1 MAQNL
6 QIIKNGEDIS
16 GKGIKASNQILKDQ
30 LPDLT
35 MELLSNIVILGQ
47 GLPFRFS
54 NNTPSGRK
62 EVLEKLFKADF
73 MIEDIKV
80 RINNRLSVLK
90 EEQRNIEDT
99 ILSINSKLDVIR
111 DSLSKSESELQ
122 DMLTPGNSEFIVCDT
137 INPQEKLRQEIKQD
151 TERLNIVKQEL
162 QQKKNENEKIVETNN
177 EISNKIVELSNKK
190 IEINNTDYLNDE
202 IEEITNKGL
211 ELKND
216 VILLD
221 KEIQQKDSIT
231 DICPTCGQKL
241 QGVEKPDTTKDK
253 ARSMQMK
260 AELDKLR
267 IELRELKQKRADKIN
282 SELVQIDAQ
291 IGKLNSS
298 KKQLIDTRNLDNE
311 INELTNRIHINQNKV
326 DIFESKK
333 KELEINI
340 KNYELQIKENESNR
354 DKLINDKIKL
364 DGKIEVDN
372 KINTVIKRDF
382 RGYLL
387 SNIIS
392 LLNSTCKEY
401 AKEVFGHDNLE
412 ISQDGNNISITF
424 NNKEYEV
431 LSGGEKQKVD
441 VIIQLAIR
449 QVLMKY
455 TSINANII
463 SMDEIF
469 DNLDDTGSENI
480 LNLLT
485 NIISVPSIYIISHH
499 SEIPIPYDSQIIVK
513 KNNKGSTAIQL

>member
-1 MAQNL
+1 MAQSL

-16 GKGIKASNQILKDQ
+16 GKGIKASNQILKEQ

-90 EEQRNIEDT
+90 DEQRTIEDS
-99 ILSINSKLDVIR
+99 ILSLRSKLEVIR
-111 DSLSKSESELQ
+111 DNYSNNCEELETMESPEELKKQLSEYETQVIEL
-122 DMLTPGNSEFIVCDT
+122 
-137 INPQEKLRQEIKQD
+137 
-151 TERLNIVKQEL
+151 
-162 QQKKNENEKIVETNN
+162 ETKR
-177 EISNKIVELSNKK
+177 NKINNDNSLITEENDKITKQILALSNKK
-190 IEINNTDYLNDE
+190 IEINNSDYLNDE
-202 IEEITNKGL
+202 IEEVTNKGL
-211 ELKND
+211 NLKND

-241 QGVEKPDTTKDK
+241 KGVEKPDTTKDK
-253 ARSMQMK
+253 ARSMEMK

-267 IELRELKQKRADKIN
+267 VERRELTQKRADKIN
-282 SELVQIDAQ
+282 KELTEIDKQISDLKSKIKQTVSTYDLDNQISEIF
-291 IGKLNSS
+291 
-298 KKQLIDTRNLDNE
+298 RNKNATQNE
-311 INELTNRIHINQNKV
+311 INIFIN
-326 DIFESKK
+326 KK
-333 KELEINI
+333 KELENNI
-340 KNYELQIKENESNR
+340 KNAEIQIANSEKE
-354 DKLINDKIKL
+354 INNLLSDKIKL

-372 KINTVIKRDF
+372 KINSVIKRDF

-401 AKEVFGHDNLE
+401 AKEVFGHDNLR

-424 NNKEYEV
+424 NGKEYEV

-449 QVLMKY
+449 KVLMKY
-455 TSINANII
+455 TNINANII

-469 DNLDDTGSENI
+469 DNLDDIGSENI

-513 KNNKGSTAIQL
+513 KNSKGSTAIQL

>member
-1 MAQNL
+1 MAQSL

-16 GKGIKASNQILKDQ
+16 GKGIKASNQILKEQ

-90 EEQRNIEDT
+90 DEQRTIEDS
-99 ILSINSKLDVIR
+99 ILSLRSKLEVIR
-111 DSLSKSESELQ
+111 DNYSNNCEELETMESPEELKKQLSEYETQVIEL
-122 DMLTPGNSEFIVCDT
+122 
-137 INPQEKLRQEIKQD
+137 
-151 TERLNIVKQEL
+151 
-162 QQKKNENEKIVETNN
+162 ETKR
-177 EISNKIVELSNKK
+177 NKINNDNSLITEENDKITKQILALSNKK
-190 IEINNTDYLNDE
+190 IEINNSDYLNDE
-202 IEEITNKGL
+202 IEEVTNKGL
-211 ELKND
+211 NLKND

-241 QGVEKPDTTKDK
+241 KGVEKPDTTKDK
-253 ARSMQMK
+253 ARSMEMK

-267 IELRELKQKRADKIN
+267 VERRELTQKRADKIN
-282 SELVQIDAQ
+282 KELTEIDKQISDLKSKIKQTVSTYDLDNQISEIF
-291 IGKLNSS
+291 
-298 KKQLIDTRNLDNE
+298 RNKNATQNE
-311 INELTNRIHINQNKV
+311 INIFIN
-326 DIFESKK
+326 KK
-333 KELEINI
+333 KELENNI
-340 KNYELQIKENESNR
+340 KNAEIQIANSEKE
-354 DKLINDKIKL
+354 INNLLSDKIKL

-372 KINTVIKRDF
+372 KINSVIKRDF

-401 AKEVFGHDNLE
+401 AKEVFGNDNLR

-424 NNKEYEV
+424 NGKEYEV

-449 QVLMKY
+449 KVLMKY
-455 TSINANII
+455 TNINANII

-469 DNLDDTGSENI
+469 DNLDDIGSENI

-513 KNNKGSTAIQL
+513 KNSKGSTAIQL

>member
-6 QIIKNGEDIS
+6 KIIKNGEDIS

-73 MIEDIKV
+73 MIEDIKI
-80 RINNRLSVLK
+80 RINDRLSILK
-90 EEQRNIEDT
+90 GEQRMIEDSILSLRSKLEVIRENYSNNNKELENIE
-99 ILSINSKLDVIR
+99 SP
-111 DSLSKSESELQ
+111 EEL
-122 DMLTPGNSEFIVCDT
+122 N
-137 INPQEKLRQEIKQD
+137 KQLL
-151 TERLNIVKQEL
+151 EY
-162 QQKKNENEKIVETNN
+162 ENQIIDLEAKR
-177 EISNKIVELSNKK
+177 NKINEDNLLINEENDKITKQVLELSNQKV
-190 IEINNTDYLNDE
+190 EINNSDYLNKE
-202 IEEITNKGL
+202 IEEINNRGL
-211 ELKND
+211 NLKND
-216 VILLD
+216 IILLD

-241 QGVEKPDTTKDK
+241 KGVTKPDTTKDK
-253 ARSMQMK
+253 ERSMQMK
-260 AELDKLR
+260 AELDRLR
-267 IELRELKQKRADKIN
+267 LEARELKQKRADKIN
-282 SELVQIDAQ
+282 SELIEIDKQINNLKTKIKQTNSTYVLDNQ
-291 IGKLNSS
+291 ITEALKN
-298 KKQLIDTRNLDNE
+298 KQAIQNE
-311 INELTNRIHINQNKV
+311 INIFIN
-326 DIFESKK
+326 KK
-333 KELEINI
+333 KELENSI
-340 KNYELQIKENESNR
+340 KNAESQISNIEKEIDS
-354 DKLINDKIKL
+354 LLTDKIKL

-392 LLNSTCKEY
+392 LLNKTCKEY
-401 AKEVFGHDNLE
+401 SKEVFKHDNLDIAQE
-412 ISQDGNNISITF
+412 GNNINITF

-441 VIIQLAIR
+441 IIIQLAIR

-455 TSINANII
+455 TSITANII

-469 DNLDDTGSENI
+469 DNLDDIGSENI

-499 SEIPIPYDSQIIVK
+499 AEIPIPYDSQIIVK

>member
-1 MAQNL
+1 MAQSL

-16 GKGIKASNQILKDQ
+16 GKGIKASNQILKEQ

-90 EEQRNIEDT
+90 DEQRTIEDS
-99 ILSINSKLDVIR
+99 ILSLRSKLEVIR
-111 DSLSKSESELQ
+111 DNYSNNCEELETMESPEELKKQLSEYETQLTEL
-122 DMLTPGNSEFIVCDT
+122 
-137 INPQEKLRQEIKQD
+137 
-151 TERLNIVKQEL
+151 
-162 QQKKNENEKIVETNN
+162 ETKR
-177 EISNKIVELSNKK
+177 NKINNDNSLITEENDKITKQVLELSNKK
-190 IEINNTDYLNDE
+190 IEINNSDYLNDE
-202 IEEITNKGL
+202 IEEVTNKGL
-211 ELKND
+211 NLKND

-241 QGVEKPDTTKDK
+241 KGVEKPDTTKDK
-253 ARSMQMK
+253 ARSMEMK

-267 IELRELKQKRADKIN
+267 IERRELTQKRADKIN
-282 SELVQIDAQ
+282 KELTEIDKQISDLKSKIKQTVSTYDLDNQISEI
-291 IGKLNSS
+291 S
-298 KKQLIDTRNLDNE
+298 RNKNATQNE
-311 INELTNRIHINQNKV
+311 INIFIN
-326 DIFESKK
+326 KK
-333 KELEINI
+333 KELENSI
-340 KNYELQIKENESNR
+340 KNAEIQIANSEKE
-354 DKLINDKIKL
+354 INNLLSDKIKL

-372 KINTVIKRDF
+372 KINSVIKRDF

-401 AKEVFGHDNLE
+401 AKEVFGHDNLR

-424 NNKEYEV
+424 NEKEYEV

-449 QVLMKY
+449 KVLMKY

-463 SMDEIF
+463 SMDEVF
-469 DNLDDTGSENI
+469 DNLDDIGSENI

-485 NIISVPSIYIISHH
+485 NVISVPSIYIISHH

-513 KNNKGSTAIQL
+513 KNSKGSTAIQL

>member
-73 MIEDIKV
+73 MIEDIKI
-80 RINNRLSVLK
+80 RINNRLSELK
-90 EEQRNIEDT
+90 EEQRTIEDS
-99 ILSINSKLDVIR
+99 ILSLRSKLEVIR
-111 DSLSKSESELQ
+111 DNYSNNCKELDNMESPEDLKNQLNSYETELTKLKEELDKINRENSLVT
-122 DMLTPGNSEFIVCDT
+122 DYN
-137 INPQEKLRQEIKQD
+137 
-151 TERLNIVKQEL
+151 
-162 QQKKNENEKIVETNN
+162 
-177 EISNKIVELSNKK
+177 NKITSQVLDLSNKK
-190 IEINNTDYLNDE
+190 IEINNTDYLNTE
-202 IEEITNKGL
+202 IEEVTNKGID
-211 ELKND
+211 LKNE
-216 VILLD
+216 VVLLD

-241 QGVEKPDTTKDK
+241 KGVEKPDTTKDK
-253 ARSMQMK
+253 ARSMKMK
-260 AELDKLR
+260 AELEVLR
-267 IELRELKQKRADKIN
+267 TKRR
-282 SELVQIDAQ
+282 ELVQKRTEKINTELNEVDKQINSLKSSMKQTTNTRSLDIQIDD
-291 IGKLNSS
+291 ISR
-298 KKQLIDTRNLDNE
+298 KKNNTQNE
-311 INELTNRIHINQNKV
+311 INIFIN
-326 DIFESKK
+326 KK
-333 KELEINI
+333 KELQNNI
-340 KNYELQIKENESNR
+340 QSEKIQI
-354 DKLINDKIKL
+354 DKIKKDVDILLTDKIKL
-364 DGKIEVDN
+364 DGKIEVVN

-412 ISQDGNNISITF
+412 ISQEGNNIRIAF
-424 NNKEYEV
+424 NEKEYEV

-463 SMDEIF
+463 SLDEIF
-469 DNLDDTGSENI
+469 DNLDDVGSENI

>member
-1 MAQNL
+1 MAQSL

-16 GKGIKASNQILKDQ
+16 GKGIKASNQILKEQ

-90 EEQRNIEDT
+90 DEQRTIEDS
-99 ILSINSKLDVIR
+99 ILSLRSKLEVIR
-111 DSLSKSESELQ
+111 DNYSNNCEELETMESPEELKKQLSEYETQLTEL
-122 DMLTPGNSEFIVCDT
+122 
-137 INPQEKLRQEIKQD
+137 
-151 TERLNIVKQEL
+151 
-162 QQKKNENEKIVETNN
+162 ETKR
-177 EISNKIVELSNKK
+177 NKINNDNSLITEENDKITKQVLELSNKK
-190 IEINNTDYLNDE
+190 IEINNSDYLNDE
-202 IEEITNKGL
+202 IEEVTNKGL
-211 ELKND
+211 NLKND

-241 QGVEKPDTTKDK
+241 KGVEKPDTTKDK
-253 ARSMQMK
+253 ARSMEMK

-267 IELRELKQKRADKIN
+267 IERRELTQKRADKIN
-282 SELVQIDAQ
+282 KELTEIDKQISDLKSKIKQTVSTYDLDNQISEI
-291 IGKLNSS
+291 S
-298 KKQLIDTRNLDNE
+298 RNKNATQNE
-311 INELTNRIHINQNKV
+311 INIFIN
-326 DIFESKK
+326 KK
-333 KELEINI
+333 KELENSIRNAEIQIANSEKEIND
-340 KNYELQIKENESNR
+340 LLS
-354 DKLINDKIKL
+354 DKIKL

-372 KINTVIKRDF
+372 KINNVIKRDF

-401 AKEVFGHDNLE
+401 AKEVFGHDNLR

-424 NNKEYEV
+424 NEKEYEV

-449 QVLMKY
+449 KVLMKY
-455 TSINANII
+455 TNINANII

-469 DNLDDTGSENI
+469 DNLDDIGSENI

-513 KNNKGSTAIQL
+513 KNSKGSTAIQL

>member
-1 MAQNL
+1 MAQSL

-16 GKGIKASNQILKDQ
+16 GKGIKASNQILKEQ

-90 EEQRNIEDT
+90 DEQRTIEDS
-99 ILSINSKLDVIR
+99 ILSLRSKLEVIR
-111 DSLSKSESELQ
+111 DNYSNNCEELETMESPEELKKQLSEYETQLTEL
-122 DMLTPGNSEFIVCDT
+122 
-137 INPQEKLRQEIKQD
+137 
-151 TERLNIVKQEL
+151 
-162 QQKKNENEKIVETNN
+162 ETKR
-177 EISNKIVELSNKK
+177 NKINNDNSLITEENDKITKQVLELSNKK
-190 IEINNTDYLNDE
+190 IEINNSDYLNDE
-202 IEEITNKGL
+202 IEEVTNKGL
-211 ELKND
+211 NLKND

-241 QGVEKPDTTKDK
+241 KGVEKPDTTKDK
-253 ARSMQMK
+253 ARSMEMK

-267 IELRELKQKRADKIN
+267 IERRELTQKRADKIN
-282 SELVQIDAQ
+282 KELTEIDKQISDLKSKIKQTVSTYDLDNQ
-291 IGKLNSS
+291 IREIS
-298 KKQLIDTRNLDNE
+298 RNKNATQNE
-311 INELTNRIHINQNKV
+311 INIFIN
-326 DIFESKK
+326 KK
-333 KELEINI
+333 KELENSIRNAEIQIANSEKEIND
-340 KNYELQIKENESNR
+340 LLS
-354 DKLINDKIKL
+354 DKIKL

-372 KINTVIKRDF
+372 KINNVIKRDF

-401 AKEVFGHDNLE
+401 AKEVFGHDNLR
-412 ISQDGNNISITF
+412 ISQDGNNISIAF
-424 NNKEYEV
+424 NEKEYEV

-449 QVLMKY
+449 KVLMKY
-455 TSINANII
+455 TNINANII

-469 DNLDDTGSENI
+469 DNLDDIGSENI

-513 KNNKGSTAIQL
+513 KNSKGSTAIQL

>member
-1 MAQNL
+1 MAQSL

-16 GKGIKASNQILKDQ
+16 GKGIKASNQILKEQ

-90 EEQRNIEDT
+90 DEQRTIEDS
-99 ILSINSKLDVIR
+99 ILSLRSKLEVIR
-111 DSLSKSESELQ
+111 DNYSNNCEELETMESPEELKKQLSEYETQLTEL
-122 DMLTPGNSEFIVCDT
+122 
-137 INPQEKLRQEIKQD
+137 
-151 TERLNIVKQEL
+151 
-162 QQKKNENEKIVETNN
+162 ETKR
-177 EISNKIVELSNKK
+177 NKINNDNSLITEENDKITKQVLELSNKK
-190 IEINNTDYLNDE
+190 IEINNSDYLNDE
-202 IEEITNKGL
+202 IEEVTNKGL
-211 ELKND
+211 NLKND

-241 QGVEKPDTTKDK
+241 KGVEKPDTTKDK
-253 ARSMQMK
+253 ARSMEMK

-267 IELRELKQKRADKIN
+267 VERRELTQKRADKIN
-282 SELVQIDAQ
+282 KELTEIDKQISDLKSKIKQTVSTYDLDNQISEI
-291 IGKLNSS
+291 S
-298 KKQLIDTRNLDNE
+298 RNKNATQNE
-311 INELTNRIHINQNKV
+311 INIFIN
-326 DIFESKK
+326 KK
-333 KELEINI
+333 KELENSI
-340 KNYELQIKENESNR
+340 KNAEIQIANSEKE
-354 DKLINDKIKL
+354 INNLLSDKIKL

-372 KINTVIKRDF
+372 KINSVIKRDF

-401 AKEVFGHDNLE
+401 AKEVFGHDNLR

-424 NNKEYEV
+424 NGKEYEV

-449 QVLMKY
+449 KVLMKY
-455 TSINANII
+455 TNINANII

-469 DNLDDTGSENI
+469 DNLDDIGSENI

-513 KNNKGSTAIQL
+513 KNSKGSTAIQL

>member
-1 MAQNL
+1 MAQSL

-16 GKGIKASNQILKDQ
+16 GKGIKASNQILKEQ

-90 EEQRNIEDT
+90 DEQRTIEDS
-99 ILSINSKLDVIR
+99 ILSLRSKLEVIR
-111 DSLSKSESELQ
+111 DNYSNNCEELETMESPEELKKQLSEYETQLTEL
-122 DMLTPGNSEFIVCDT
+122 
-137 INPQEKLRQEIKQD
+137 
-151 TERLNIVKQEL
+151 
-162 QQKKNENEKIVETNN
+162 ETKR
-177 EISNKIVELSNKK
+177 NKINNDNSLITEENDKITKQVLELSNKK
-190 IEINNTDYLNDE
+190 IEINNSDYLNDE
-202 IEEITNKGL
+202 IEEVTNKGL
-211 ELKND
+211 NLKND

-241 QGVEKPDTTKDK
+241 KGVEKPDTTKDK
-253 ARSMQMK
+253 AKSMEMK

-267 IELRELKQKRADKIN
+267 IERRELTQKRADKIN
-282 SELVQIDAQ
+282 KELTEIDKQISDLKSKIKQTVSTYDLDNQISEI
-291 IGKLNSS
+291 S
-298 KKQLIDTRNLDNE
+298 RNKNATQNE
-311 INELTNRIHINQNKV
+311 INIFIN
-326 DIFESKK
+326 KK
-333 KELEINI
+333 KELENSI
-340 KNYELQIKENESNR
+340 KNAEIQIANSEKE
-354 DKLINDKIKL
+354 INDLLSDKIKL

-372 KINTVIKRDF
+372 KINSVIKRDF

-401 AKEVFGHDNLE
+401 AKEVFGHDNLR

-424 NNKEYEV
+424 NEKEYEV

-449 QVLMKY
+449 KVLMKY
-455 TSINANII
+455 TNINANII

-469 DNLDDTGSENI
+469 DNLDDIGSENI

-499 SEIPIPYDSQIIVK
+499 AEIPIPYDSQIIVK
-513 KNNKGSTAIQL
+513 KNSKGSTAIQL

>member
-1 MAQNL
+1 MAQSL

-16 GKGIKASNQILKDQ
+16 GKGIKASNQILKEQ

-90 EEQRNIEDT
+90 DEQRTIEDS
-99 ILSINSKLDVIR
+99 ILSLRSKLEVIR
-111 DSLSKSESELQ
+111 DNYSNNCEELETMESPEELKKQLSEYETQLTEL
-122 DMLTPGNSEFIVCDT
+122 
-137 INPQEKLRQEIKQD
+137 
-151 TERLNIVKQEL
+151 
-162 QQKKNENEKIVETNN
+162 ETKR
-177 EISNKIVELSNKK
+177 NKINNDNSLITEENDKITKQVLELSNKK
-190 IEINNTDYLNDE
+190 IEINNSDYLNNE
-202 IEEITNKGL
+202 IEEVTNKGL
-211 ELKND
+211 NLKND

-241 QGVEKPDTTKDK
+241 KGVEKPDTTKDK
-253 ARSMQMK
+253 ARSMEMK

-267 IELRELKQKRADKIN
+267 IERRELTQKRADKIN
-282 SELVQIDAQ
+282 KELTEIDKQISDLKSKIKQTVSTYDLDNQISEI
-291 IGKLNSS
+291 S
-298 KKQLIDTRNLDNE
+298 RNKNATQNE
-311 INELTNRIHINQNKV
+311 INIFIN
-326 DIFESKK
+326 KK
-333 KELEINI
+333 KELENSI
-340 KNYELQIKENESNR
+340 KNAEIQIANSEKE
-354 DKLINDKIKL
+354 INNLLSDKIKL

-372 KINTVIKRDF
+372 KINSVIKRDF

-401 AKEVFGHDNLE
+401 AKEVFGHDNLR

-424 NNKEYEV
+424 NGKEYEV

-449 QVLMKY
+449 KVLMKY
-455 TSINANII
+455 TNINANII
-463 SMDEIF
+463 SMDEVF
-469 DNLDDTGSENI
+469 DNLDDIGSENI

-513 KNNKGSTAIQL
+513 KNSKGSTAIQL

>member
-16 GKGIKASNQILKDQ
+16 GKGIKASTQILKDQ

-80 RINNRLSVLK
+80 RINDRLATLK
-90 EEQRNIEDT
+90 TEQRAIEDS
-99 ILSINSKLDVIR
+99 ILSLRSKLEVIR
-111 DSLSKSESELQ
+111 DNYSNNCTELENMESPEELKKQ
-122 DMLTPGNSEFIVCDT
+122 LVEYEKQLT
-137 INPQEKLRQEIKQD
+137 
-151 TERLNIVKQEL
+151 EL
-162 QQKKNENEKIVETNN
+162 ETKR
-177 EISNKIVELSNKK
+177 NKINDDNSLITEENDKITKQVLELGNKK
-190 IEINNTDYLNDE
+190 IEINNSDYLNAE
-202 IEEITNKGL
+202 IEDITNKGL
-211 ELKND
+211 NLKND

-221 KEIQQKDSIT
+221 KEIQRKDSIT

-241 QGVEKPDTTKDK
+241 KGVEKPDTTKDK
-253 ARSMQMK
+253 ARSMQMR

-282 SELVQIDAQ
+282 AELIDIDKKISELKSKIKQTASTYTLDSQI
-291 IGKLNSS
+291 NEVS
-298 KKQLIDTRNLDNE
+298 RNKNAIQNE
-311 INELTNRIHINQNKV
+311 INIFIN
-326 DIFESKK
+326 KK
-333 KELEINI
+333 KDLETSI
-340 KNYELQIKENESNR
+340 KNAEIQIAKIEKEI
-354 DKLINDKIKL
+354 DTLLTDKIKL
-364 DGKIEVDN
+364 DGKIEVDS

-387 SNIIS
+387 SNIIA

-401 AKEVFGHDNLE
+401 AKEVFNHNNLN
-412 ISQDGNNISITF
+412 ISQEGNNINITF

-441 VIIQLAIR
+441 IIIQLAIR

-455 TSINANII
+455 TNINANII

-469 DNLDDTGSENI
+469 DNLDDIGSENI

-499 SEIPIPYDSQIIVK
+499 AEIPIPYDSQIIVK
-513 KNNKGSTAIQL
+513 KNSKGSTAIQF